1 MPTQR
6 QLRVNNLLQQEIASI
21 LRREITDPHVG
32 FVTITGVEV
41 SVDLRHARVFVS
53 VLGDET
59 AKKESMAAVIR
70 ARNFIRGL
78 LGDRLDLRYIPE
90 LRFQLDETA
99 EKAQQM
105 EILLNKVAE
114 NLEDEEEGAVG

>member
-59 AKKESMAAVIR
+59 AKKESMSALVR

-78 LGDRLDLRYIPE
+78 LGDLLDLRYIPA

>member
-59 AKKESMAAVIR
+59 AKKESMSALVR

-78 LGDRLDLRYIPE
+78 LGDRLDLRYVPA